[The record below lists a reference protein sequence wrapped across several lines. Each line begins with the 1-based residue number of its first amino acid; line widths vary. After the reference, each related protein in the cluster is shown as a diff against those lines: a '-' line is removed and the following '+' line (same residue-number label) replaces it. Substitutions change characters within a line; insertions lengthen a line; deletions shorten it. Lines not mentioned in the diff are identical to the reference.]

1 MYITYNEINY
11 PCTCYPSKTMIY
23 RGLPDDFPVPVS
35 GEIAL
40 CADDGFVMRVDVAED
55 YLRQT
60 FECGVLMLTNIPEQ
74 EPTGPAESGPALEE
88 RVADLED
95 ALALTDETAIEL
107 YEAMMAQEEINT
119 AQDDALI
126 ELYEM
131 IGG

>member
-1 MYITYNEINY
+1 MYILYHNEKY
-11 PCTCYPSKTMIY
+11 SCTCRPGETMSY
-23 RGLPDDFPVPVS
+23 HGLPATFPAPVS
-35 GEIAL
+35 GEIVL
-40 CADDGFVMRVDVAED
+40 CADDDFVMRTDYAED
-55 YLRQT
+55 YLRQV
-60 FECGVLMLTNIPEQ
+60 FEDGVLTLTNAPEPMP
-74 EPTGPAESGPALEE
+74 EVNLETTLDE
-88 RVADLED
+88 RVTALED